1 MVQAPRGILGVVHL
15 PAMPGD
21 PQARGSFDAMI
32 AHAIADADAL
42 REGGVDGIVVENFG
56 SVPFAKGDAGSPL
69 PPYQVAAI
77 TRAVLAIRERFEG
90 PLGVNCLRNDAHAAL
105 GIAAATG
112 AQFIRVNVH
121 VGAYVTD
128 QGLIEGQAHAT
139 LRTRAALGT
148 DVAILA
154 DVLVKHATPL
164 APLSAEDATEDTV
177 KRGLADGVIVTGRAT
192 GAPVDAALL
201 RAVGAAAGEA
211 PVYIG
216 SGLTVEAAPV
226 LAPLCDGA
234 IVGTAFKRGGQ
245 VRAPVEVARVKA
257 LCDAV
262 RPRLR
267 TSPSNA
273 RSRDLG
279 PHAGA

>member
-1 MVQAPRGILGVVHL
+1 MVPAPRGILGVIHL

-21 PQARGSFDAMI
+21 PQARGSFDAVI
-32 AHAIADADAL
+32 EHALADADAL
-42 REGGVDGIVVENFG
+42 AHGGVDGIIVENFG

-69 PPYQVAAI
+69 PPHQVATL
-77 TRAVLAIRERFEG
+77 TRAVLAIRGRFSG
-90 PLGVNCLRNDAHAAL
+90 PVGVNCLRNDARAAL

-112 AQFIRVNVH
+112 ATFIRVNVH

-128 QGLIEGQAHAT
+128 QGLIEGRAHQT
-139 LRTRAALGT
+139 LRDRARLGCD

-164 APLSAEDATEDTV
+164 APVSAADATADTV
-177 KRGLADGVIVTGRAT
+177 LRGLADGVIVTGKAT
-192 GAPVDAALL
+192 GTPVDPDLL
-201 RAVGAAAGEA
+201 REVGEASAGA

-216 SGLTVEAAPV
+216 SGLTAGAAQR

-234 IVGTAFKRGGQ
+234 IVGTAFKRDGQ
-245 VRAPVEVARVKA
+245 VRAPVDPDRVRA

-262 RPRLR
+262 RPLLR
-267 TSPSNA
+267 S
-273 RSRDLG
+273 
-279 PHAGA
+279 